1 MKAQWNSPD
10 YDYKADDE
18 FNALVNEVIEE
29 VIVSKES
36 SHKMMDWR
44 GKYFKY
50 IQKWAQKLIKERQAF
65 LDERKEYFNELRLG
79 I

>member
-18 FNALVNEVIEE
+18 FNSVVVEVI
-29 VIVSKES
+29 IQKES
-36 SHKMMDWR
+36 THKMMDWR
-44 GKYFKY
+44 GKYFQY
-50 IQKWAQKLIKERQAF
+50 IERWAQRIINERNEY
-65 LDERKEYFNELRLG
+65 LDELRLG